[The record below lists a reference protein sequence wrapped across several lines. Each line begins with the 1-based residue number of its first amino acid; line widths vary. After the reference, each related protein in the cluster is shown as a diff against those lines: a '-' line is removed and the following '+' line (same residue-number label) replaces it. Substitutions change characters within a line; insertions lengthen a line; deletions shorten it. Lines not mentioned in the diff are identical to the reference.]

1 MFYKQTNEYPSEMRI
16 INNIITTLTNGVSE
30 HGQSH
35 IIIIIIVV
43 DIG

>member
-1 MFYKQTNEYPSEMRI
+1 MCYKQTDEYPSEMRI

-35 IIIIIIVV
+35 IIFIVV